1 MNCPYCGREIADN
14 SEYCAECGY
23 QIERSSRRANQSASQ
38 KKSTTAQNLNLGNRR
53 LDTELWSRRIEK
65 MLQIGIW
72 VLLWAASIA
81 VFAFAGYKL
90 YYWRQTSENIRQY
103 EMGILPSPTAEAIT
117 LSDGRPGHVVT
128 FYGDDGDMI
137 YIEELQQS
145 FLVVGGEAKAE
156 IADSEWFKTAGS
168 DVESAKIALTPVQTY
183 KNGGKR
189 LLPVLNF
196 EVQAPTSPM
205 TIISPSADQG
215 PILSAEY
222 QIEFKVVPGST
233 VLVDGLDVTDLVNAQ
248 GEVTVNVAVYPQGE
262 NPISILVKTPH
273 HREARADI
281 VLYREPMEID
291 LALAINTSKKSVLDR
306 MTVRGTVDPGA
317 TVIVDTPYAPETLT
331 QDADGDFSFSAM
343 FDHIGYNTI
352 SLRAVQDGKAESKIT
367 FDVYYLPTLN
377 EYSRKAW
384 IMDYLQLTRCWDIW
398 AGKVF
403 KCTGTVEAVISVE
416 PQVIVLDVSDDR
428 SGDYIVIENLSG
440 ISITEP
446 GGKFD
451 FYADVSGTRR
461 EYMGKKY
468 PYLIGRYSTKLN

>member
-23 QIERSSRRANQSASQ
+23 PIERSGYAARRNEEENRADDQG
-38 KKSTTAQNLNLGNRR
+38 LNLSNRR
-53 LDTELWSRRIEK
+53 LDTHLWRRRFEK
-65 MLQIGIW
+65 MIRVGIW
-72 VLLWAASIA
+72 VLLWAVSAA

-90 YYWRQTSENIRQY
+90 YYWRQTSENIRLY
-103 EMGILPSPTAEAIT
+103 ETGMLPTPTVEAVT
-117 LSDGRPGHVVT
+117 LSDGRPGHIVT
-128 FYGDDGDMI
+128 FFGEDGDMI

-168 DVESAKIALTPVQTY
+168 DVESAQIALTPVQTY

-189 LLPVLNF
+189 LLPILHF
-196 EVQAPTSPM
+196 TVQVPVSPL
-205 TIISPSADQG
+205 TIINPSADQG
-215 PILSAEY
+215 TVLSAEY
-222 QIEFKVVPGST
+222 QIEFQVVPGST
-233 VLVDGLDVTDLVNAQ
+233 VLVDSMDVTDLVNAQ
-248 GEVTVNVAVYPQGE
+248 GEVTVNIAVYPIGE

-317 TVIVDTPYAPETLT
+317 SIVVDTAYAEGTLT
-331 QDADGDFSFSAM
+331 LDEDGDFSFAAM
-343 FDHIGYNTI
+343 FDHIGYNTVTF
-352 SLRAVQDGKAESKIT
+352 RAVQEGKADSVISFE
-367 FDVYYLPTLN
+367 VYYLPPLN

-384 IMDYLQLTRCWDIW
+384 AMDYLQLTRCWDIW
-398 AGKVF
+398 AGRVF
-403 KCTGTVEAVISVE
+403 KCTGTVAAVISAE
-416 PQVIVLDVSDDR
+416 PQVIVLDVSADE
-428 SGDYIVIENLSG
+428 SGNYIVIENLSG

-446 GGKFD
+446 GGRFD

-461 EYMGKKY
+461 EYMGKEY
-468 PYLIGRYSTKLN
+468 PYLIGRYSSKLN